1 PGAGTRGRTAD
12 EGEAA
17 GNHFSVKRR
26 ALPSQS
32 HGGDR
37 GARLIRIVLC
47 LLVQLLQHRVFTMV
61 TEETK
66 SKKQRNGECIINRLP
81 VDLIERIFLG
91 LPVSTLLT
99 CVGVCKHWHNIIRDP
114 QFVALHLQCAPS
126 YALLFS
132 PRGLVSGE
140 PYPSD
145 AVLIDEAW
153 SSSRYAVPVIGPD
166 DFLFGSCNGL
176 LGLYTKT
183 SMIKIA
189 NLATGECL
197 HLQKPAKNVK
207 GDHFCF
213 YSFGFHPVTKEY
225 KITHFLGDCING
237 RRPHNKDRF
246 NIIQVYTLGDEKWKD
261 FRTPKALSLISVR
274 NSGVVNV
281 DGKMYW
287 LTEDMSANCQHSVM
301 SFDLLEE
308 SFAMT
313 QLPAA
318 YEDHDYYGPRKF
330 WIRDIDGKICI
341 VTAQTSHYD
350 ARTVLGEL
358 QIWTLDNTAEQQ
370 RWSRKYNIKNP
381 PNYILGPH
389 FVHRD
394 RILTQLGS
402 DDVCSYELLS
412 ENFKIDLSKMVKLL
426 DFSPHGQNLQS
437 HNCVK
442 SLVRLE
448 VFSKA
453 GIVRRPKQWDGW
465 ELKKW
470 EAWEQNLAKKE
481 TMWSR
486 LYEDE
491 HKKTA
496 STQSLHA
503 RLNHLLPQILDDVM
517 RQQIC
522 MKNNQICAAFADQ
535 QPRSLRRLNW
545 VEQKRDEETLFAR
558 VEKFIDITMAA
569 TQAIESVHDMI
580 GRVTQDL
587 DKRTS
592 TSKAGIAS
600 QNHSGDGDGDTD
612 LGL

>member
-1 PGAGTRGRTAD
+1 
-12 EGEAA
+12 
-17 GNHFSVKRR
+17 
-26 ALPSQS
+26 
-32 HGGDR
+32 
-37 GARLIRIVLC
+37 
-47 LLVQLLQHRVFTMV
+47 MV

-66 SKKQRNGECIINRLP
+66 SKKQINEECIINRLP

-99 CVGVCKHWHNIIRDP
+99 CVGVFKHWHNTIRDP

-126 YALLFS
+126 YALLFL

-237 RRPHNKDRF
+237 RPHNKDRF

-341 VTAQTSHYD
+341 VTAQTGHYD

-453 GIVRRPKQWDGW
+453 GIVRRPKQLDGW